1 MRKAK
6 TIMSL
11 ALSVAMV
18 TSMAATA
25 PVMAA
30 ESESTDGFN
39 LNLCIASEPQS
50 IDPALNTAMDGSVMC
65 HHMFEGL
72 VKWADDGE
80 GNAVTVPGQAESWD
94 KETNDD
100 GTVTYTVH
108 LRDGIKWSDGQAVT
122 AGDFEYSWKRLAN
135 PETAADYCY
144 MIDMVK
150 GYAEVADGS
159 ADPDTLGIKAT
170 DDTTLQI
177 DLTYD
182 CPYFEEIMAF
192 PATFPVRKDM
202 VEGSENWTFDPATY
216 ISNGPYKMK

>member
-80 GNAVTVPGQAESWD
+80 EMLLQFQDRLNP
-94 KETNDD
+94 
-100 GTVTYTVH
+100 
-108 LRDGIKWSDGQAVT
+108 GIKRQT
-122 AGDFEYSWKRLAN
+122 MTE
-135 PETAADYCY
+135 
-144 MIDMVK
+144 
-150 GYAEVADGS
+150 
-159 ADPDTLGIKAT
+159 
-170 DDTTLQI
+170 Q
-177 DLTYD
+177 
-182 CPYFEEIMAF
+182 
-192 PATFPVRKDM
+192 
-202 VEGSENWTFDPATY
+202 
-216 ISNGPYKMK
+216 

>member
-11 ALSVAMV
+11 ALLVAMV

-72 VKWADDGE
+72 AKWVNDGE
-80 GNAVTVPGQAESWD
+80 GNAVTAPGQAESWE
-94 KETNDD
+94 KAENED
-100 GTVTYTVH
+100 GTVTYTVK

-122 AGDFEYSWKRLAN
+122 AGDFVYAWQRLAN

-150 GYAEVADGS
+150 R
-159 ADPDTLGIKAT
+159 I
-170 DDTTLQI
+170 
-177 DLTYD
+177 
-182 CPYFEEIMAF
+182 
-192 PATFPVRKDM
+192 
-202 VEGSENWTFDPATY
+202 
-216 ISNGPYKMK
+216 

>member
-122 AGDFEYSWKRLAN
+122 AGDFEYSW
-135 PETAADYCY
+135 
-144 MIDMVK
+144 
-150 GYAEVADGS
+150 
-159 ADPDTLGIKAT
+159 
-170 DDTTLQI
+170 
-177 DLTYD
+177 
-182 CPYFEEIMAF
+182 
-192 PATFPVRKDM
+192 
-202 VEGSENWTFDPATY
+202 
-216 ISNGPYKMK
+216 

>member
-100 GTVTYTVH
+100 AEPVTKALSLKLSYR
-108 LRDGIKWSDGQAVT
+108 LQCRKQAFRCVLLLN
-122 AGDFEYSWKRLAN
+122 K
-135 PETAADYCY
+135 
-144 MIDMVK
+144 
-150 GYAEVADGS
+150 
-159 ADPDTLGIKAT
+159 
-170 DDTTLQI
+170 
-177 DLTYD
+177 
-182 CPYFEEIMAF
+182 
-192 PATFPVRKDM
+192 
-202 VEGSENWTFDPATY
+202 
-216 ISNGPYKMK
+216 